1 MKGKISRTVSFCR
14 EKMKV
19 SIYAIAVATA
29 TLALP
34 APKHVEVDQKDSKI
48 DCKVTSDKAG
58 KRHKPSKTPDP
69 PIVIIE
75 PQPSREP
82 QPQKSTPAP
91 QNLQVK
97 PKKSIYNW
105 HPKVVDR
112 NNPPPPDRPER
123 RHSHQPISY
132 VDQPEFERRR
142 SYSPIQPLRP
152 DSPTIPTVDFDDNGD
167 KKDDMN
173 SILKTNSQRI
183 LPSVVI
189 DSRY

>member
-14 EKMKV
+14 EKMKI

-48 DCKVTSDKAG
+48 DCKVNSDKAG
-58 KRHKPSKTPDP
+58 KRDKPSKTPNP

-75 PQPSREP
+75 PHLSPEP
-82 QPQKSTPAP
+82 QPQKSTPPP
-91 QNLQVK
+91 QNLTVK
-97 PKKSIYNW
+97 PKKSLYNW

-132 VDQPEFERRR
+132 VDQPEIERRR
-142 SYSPIQPLRP
+142 SYNPIQPPRP
-152 DSPTIPTVDFDDNGD
+152 DSPTIPTADFDDNGERR
-167 KKDDMN
+167 DDMN
-173 SILKTNSQRI
+173 KILKTSNRI

-189 DSRY
+189 DSR